1 MSPTRPHWGRAGTA
15 GPTCEDSTFVRPAD
29 DNVGVILPRRITDIQ
44 PPVIPILGEWIR
56 STPGT
61 ISLGQGIVSYGPPPA
76 VLDAV
81 RNFGGALADHRYG
94 PVEGQPDLLAIL
106 RDKLTRENGLDL
118 TGRRIVVTSGGNM
131 AFMNAVL
138 AITDPGDDVILPVPY
153 YFNHEMALTMIG
165 CRTVGVPTDSRYQ
178 VDVDALAAAITSRTR
193 AIVTISPNNPT
204 GAVYPADTLR
214 AVNRLCAERGLIHI
228 TDEVYEYFTYDQA
241 HYSPGSDPASR
252 AHTVSL
258 FSLSKAY
265 GFAGWRIGYM
275 VVPDELFDAVN
286 KIQDTNLICPPLVC
300 QAAAAAA
307 LQVGRPYC
315 APHVAALDVVRREV
329 HAALAELGDLIE
341 APATDGAFYVLLRVR
356 TSHDAFTLTRRLIER
371 HKVAVVPGSA
381 FGVTDRCALRVSFG
395 ALDRDTVAAGV
406 GRLIAGLRAEA

>member
-1 MSPTRPHWGRAGTA
+1 MH
-15 GPTCEDSTFVRPAD
+15 
-29 DNVGVILPRRITDIQ
+29 LPRRITDIQ

-56 STPGT
+56 SNPGT
-61 ISLGQGIVSYGPPPA
+61 ISLGQGIVSYGPPAEVLQA
-76 VLDAV
+76 VQA
-81 RNFGGALADHRYG
+81 FGSTLVEHRYG
-94 PVEGQPDLLAIL
+94 PVEGQADLLAIL
-106 RDKLTRENGLDL
+106 HDKLTRENGLDL

-138 AITDPGDDVILPVPY
+138 AITDPGDEVILPIPF

-165 CRTVGVPTDSRYQ
+165 CRTVGVRTDARYQ
-178 VDVDALAAAITSRTR
+178 LDLDALRAAITPRTR

-204 GAVYPADTLR
+204 GAVYPEATLR
-214 AVNRLCAERGLIHI
+214 AVNALCAEHGLVHI
-228 TDEVYEYFTYDQA
+228 TDEVYEYFTYDGVR

-252 AHTVSL
+252 PHTISL

-265 GFAGWRIGYM
+265 GFASWRIGYM

-307 LQVGRPYC
+307 LRVGRPYC
-315 APHVAALDVVRREV
+315 SPHVEALSRVRHEA
-329 HAALAELGDLIE
+329 HATLRELGDLVE
-341 APATDGAFYVLLRVR
+341 APETEGAFYVLLRVR
-356 TSHDAFTLTRRLIER
+356 TQLDAFTLTRRLIER

-381 FGVTDRCALRVSFG
+381 FGVTDTCALRVSFG
-395 ALDRDTVAAGV
+395 ALDRDTVAAGL
-406 GRLIAGLRAEA
+406 GRLVAGLRAEAGNSKSEISN